1 MAKHGICPT
10 SNKRNFGKGRKKKA
24 TIITKRFMGCMWWG
38 DYSGE
43 MSYPARVYR
52 TRNQS
57 SRDGMS
63 APSRKRV
70 KDNRRR
76 ARKEVRR
83 AVVSV
88 QREVKAEKDA
98 KRAALVKLKKEHAT
112 KTRQMQKRFLRDI
125 HLLWEKQE
133 NELVALE
140 DSI

>member
-1 MAKHGICPT
+1 MAKHGICPS

-24 TIITKRFMGCMWWG
+24 TVITKQFMGCMWWG
-38 DYSGE
+38 DDSGE

-57 SRDGMS
+57 SRDGMYS
-63 APSRKRV
+63 PSRKRV
-70 KDNRRR
+70 IGNRRR
-76 ARKEVRR
+76 ARKNLRLST
-83 AVVSV
+83 VSV
-88 QREVKAEKDA
+88 QSEVKAEKDA

-133 NELVALE
+133 KEFVALE
-140 DSI
+140 GSI